1 MKMLVSAFGAVPAR
15 RRGISAIAAVLSL
28 VACGAPRE
36 MPVLFPSVVAEFWK
50 LKESAALPPSSAP
63 ENVRR
68 LGLKRAERATYDGAG
83 TITADV
89 YELTS
94 SAAGLELVQTW
105 RPAADT
111 VFFYKETYFV
121 LVKWERAEKPA
132 VTAFV
137 RALEKRLGERP

>member
-1 MKMLVSAFGAVPAR
+1 MRAGSPVLLSSCCKGAL
-15 RRGISAIAAVLSL
+15 AITLFL
-28 VACGAPRE
+28 PACGGLRSPAP
-36 MPVLFPSVVAEFWK
+36 PLLPPVVAESWK
-50 LKESAALPPSSAP
+50 MKESVVQPVSSAP

-68 LGLKRAERATYDGAG
+68 LGLKRAERATYEGAG

-94 SAAGLELVQTW
+94 SAGGLELVQTW

-111 VFFYKETYFV
+111 VFFYKETYFAV
-121 LVKWERAEKPA
+121 VKWERAEKSA

-137 RALEKRLGERP
+137 RDLEKRLGERR